1 LLFTNNLETKVFSS
15 HQYINCD
22 ELIIISGY
30 VGPNPIQRLSTL
42 PFNTTVIYGMYGS
55 DSISS
60 RLHNT
65 LLSLH
70 NPPHVNILYSN
81 IPVHS
86 KCYIWRNNDN
96 IVYALIG
103 SANFS
108 TNGLTI
114 PFRES
119 LAETTNDTFYE
130 LSIYL
135 NQILSNSV
143 SCDSVTLTTPTV
155 PVTPPAPTPLTPT
168 GGICSMVLYDP
179 NTGEVPTSS
188 GLNWGHSPRGHNNPG
203 DSYIPIRTSHI
214 RNYPRLFPPKQTHPI
229 RNLGL
234 GRSNRQNDSIELI
247 WDDGTLMDAALEGS
261 QPVNGR
267 QYPKNLC
274 SFPNKSVLGVYIRQR
289 LGLPSNALVT
299 RADLLRYGRDEI
311 QLSLLQ
317 DGTYYADF
325 SV

>member
-1 LLFTNNLETKVFSS
+1 MFFTNNLENKVFNS
-15 HQYINCD
+15 HQYISCD

-55 DSISS
+55 ESISG

-65 LLSLH
+65 LLTLH

-86 KCYIWRNNDN
+86 KCYIWRNNGEV
-96 IVYALIG
+96 VYALIG

-108 TNGLTI
+108 TNSLTI

-119 LAETTNDTFYE
+119 LAETTNDTFAD
-130 LSIYL
+130 L
-135 NQILSNSV
+135 NNYYDQIVANTV
-143 SCDSVTLTTPTV
+143 SCDSGIFTTTNEVT
-155 PVTPPAPTPLTPT
+155 
-168 GGICSMVLYDP
+168 CSMVLTHP
-179 NTGEVPTSS
+179 TTGEVPAGS
-188 GLNWGHSPRGHNNPG
+188 GLNWGHSPRGNNNPG

-214 RNYPRLFPPKQTHPI
+214 RNYPSLFPPKQTHPI
-229 RNLGL
+229 SNLGL
-234 GRSNRQNDSIELI
+234 GRSNRQNDSIEII

-261 QPVNGR
+261 QPVDGR

-274 SFPNKSVLGVYIRQR
+274 SFPYKSVLGAYIRQR
-289 LGLPSNALVT
+289 IGLPSNALVT
-299 RADLLRYGRDEI
+299 RTDLLRYGRDNI
-311 QLSLLQ
+311 HLSLLQ
-317 DGTYYADF
+317 DGTYYGDF